1 MSCTG
6 GTTDPFSSSSSESSC
21 DLFTALLRM
30 VLFSTGPLP
39 STAISGRPPVI
50 IRTASST
57 ASERDTEPFSLGNS
71 APWSAIST
79 QQGHPET
86 AQGQFWD
93 KRHFYPVL
101 QILSLNRLKLWAV
114 VNTNYKGN
122 AAASARALPLHR
134 NWGHLRAS
142 IKQEGLL
149 GIRVTSSWF
158 TRKSAEQLSF
168 CFSTEEASKTP
179 CII

>member
-57 ASERDTEPFSLGNS
+57 ASERDTEPLSVRHS
-71 APWSAIST
+71 DPWPAAST
-79 QQGHPET
+79 PAGTPETPQGH
-86 AQGQFWD
+86 FCNI
-93 KRHFYPVL
+93 RHFSCPVL
-101 QILSLNRLKLWAV
+101 SPGWLKGWAV
-114 VNTNYKGN
+114 VKTNYKGN
-122 AAASARALPLHR
+122 AAAPAPALPLHR

-158 TRKSAEQLSF
+158 TRKTAKQVSL
-168 CFSTEEASKTP
+168 CFSTEEASKIP
-179 CII
+179 CVI